1 MFVLDLDFMIFKLLL
16 SVEFSHENI
25 LGVIFGVIV
34 NSLTLPSIV
43 LRLIVG
49 LAVRLIYTGMRGR
62 LTYNSYFNA
71 AVQK

>member
-49 LAVRLIYTGMRGR
+49 
-62 LTYNSYFNA
+62 
-71 AVQK
+71 